1 MKFII
6 ITNNPYVTK
15 KYEEKYE
22 INHMDISLEQVLVK
36 AREMVHMGHKL
47 LSHPLSGSV
56 KPYETP
62 YKSIML
68 SQKKDKL
75 DMESLEIIEQSIAVC
90 EKFKMPKRTY
100 PEKTLMDFQLI
111 DFTLIDGA
119 VSSAND

>member
-15 KYEEKYE
+15 KFEETYELDY
-22 INHMDISLEQVLVK
+22 MDISLLQVLIK

-68 SQKKDKL
+68 SQEKDKL
-75 DMESLEIIEQSIAVC
+75 DMESLEIMEQSIAVC
-90 EKFKMPKRTY
+90 EKFKMKKRTY
-100 PEKTLMDFQLI
+100 QGETLSDFQLI

-119 VSSAND
+119 VSSANN